1 MNMPEAI
8 FSMARLNPAVE
19 IDPVQVSQAIPA
31 PSRFAPDRGDA
42 PETFDRVLARAER
55 KSESEPATGGERQ
68 VSEQSPVRAEKP
80 AQEKGKRAEADENS
94 ASAANVGAAGNSPA
108 GESPKTSAPPAEGGA
123 DATAATEAVSATDLK
138 TAAVSAF
145 ADAVRQ
151 ALTDSKLAALL
162 GKGLGN
168 VVIPDKTVVTPA
180 GSGLPADQNQ
190 SVKPAATGLPFPGET
205 GSTADSAD
213 IQSLI
218 QQQRLVGRPVDLNP
232 TADSSARDQSNSVRL
247 EQFRI
252 TDSSAQPVRS
262 EWTEALDVGG
272 LLNPTDDGESA
283 PEPPP
288 RQPVKAAPDR
298 PFDSRRP
305 AAETPRDPAPSR
317 FNTRETGESTQK
329 LVDSKLWFPGTR
341 TDVEGQA
348 SVLREAAGSIYQA
361 FRPQI
366 GVSPEASP
374 VAAAAN
380 PEAPI
385 QLGRPMDAL
394 HYLGSRL
401 TIDPEVLLSDVRQAV
416 MRITADGRGQARIVL
431 HPPELGELVV
441 RLESARNGIVRAEF
455 HTMSPLVREALEAG
469 LSKLTQALEAEGL
482 TLAQAQVHL
491 SFHFGP
497 EGNPGQHEPS
507 SDSEDSS
514 RIGIDERS
522 AFDSSGGPAQFVE
535 RLPEGSTISI
545 LA

>member
-8 FSMARLNPAVE
+8 FSMARLNLAVE
-19 IDPVQVSQAIPA
+19 IDPAQVTQAIPA
-31 PSRFAPDRGDA
+31 PSRSAPDRGDA

-55 KSESEPATGGERQ
+55 KSESEPATGDERQ

-80 AQEKGKRAEADENS
+80 AQDKGKRPEADENS
-94 ASAANVGAAGNSPA
+94 ATAANVGAAGSPA
-108 GESPKTSAPPAEGGA
+108 TDESPPRTSGPQTEEGGGGGG
-123 DATAATEAVSATDLK
+123 ATEAVSATDLK
-138 TAAVSAF
+138 TAADSAF

-162 GKGLGN
+162 AKGLGN
-168 VVIPDKTVVTPA
+168 VVIPDETA
-180 GSGLPADQNQ
+180 GNGVEPGLPASQ
-190 SVKPAATGLPFPGET
+190 SANPSATGLPVPGET

-218 QQQRLVGRPVDLNP
+218 QQQRLVGRPLDLNP
-232 TADSSARDQSNSVRL
+232 TADNAARDQSNSVRL
-247 EQFRI
+247 EQLRI
-252 TDSSAQPVRS
+252 TDSSGQPVRS
-262 EWTEALDVGG
+262 EWTEALDVSG
-272 LLNPTDDGESA
+272 LLSPTDDRESA

-288 RQPVKAAPDR
+288 RQQVKAAPER

-305 AAETPRDPAPSR
+305 TDETPRDPAPSR

-348 SVLREAAGSIYQA
+348 SVLRETAGSIYQA

-374 VAAAAN
+374 AAAASN

-385 QLGRPMDAL
+385 QLGRPVDASQ
-394 HYLGSRL
+394 YLGSRL

-482 TLAQAQVHL
+482 TLAQAEVHL

-507 SDSEDSS
+507 SEGGNSS
-514 RIGIDERS
+514 PANPDERFG
-522 AFDSSGGPAQFVE
+522 FDPSGGPSQFVE

-545 LA
+545 FA